1 MTRENIDTL
10 KAQRIKQLISGAEKY
25 IISLLDNKKSGKYEI
40 TLEINLT
47 QGAVGESFL
56 NTHSREKFQIK

>member
-1 MTRENIDTL
+1 MTRENIDTF
-10 KAQRIKQLISGAEKY
+10 KALRVKQLISGVEKY

-40 TLEINLT
+40 TVEVNLS

-56 NTHSREKFQIK
+56 NTHSREKFQMK